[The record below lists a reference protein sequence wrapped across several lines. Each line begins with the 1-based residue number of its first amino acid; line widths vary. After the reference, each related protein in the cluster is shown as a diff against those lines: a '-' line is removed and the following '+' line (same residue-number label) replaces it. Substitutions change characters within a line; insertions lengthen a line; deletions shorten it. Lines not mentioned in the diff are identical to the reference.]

1 MPKKNISSLEL
12 AALIQELQFII
23 KGKISQ
29 IYHQENEEILLQLH
43 VPRLGKQLLK
53 IIPGKW
59 LCLMP
64 EKEETPLRPSGFCMQ
79 LRKYISN
86 AFIKAFY
93 QKDAERVVIFELER
107 GEEFYLI
114 IELFSKGNVVLADKN
129 WQIITALERQI
140 WKDRVIKP
148 QERYIFPAGGINWKN
163 LQEKVLET
171 ILKKSEKKNLATS
184 LATEIGMGGVY
195 AEEICARAGIDKNRL
210 PRELTGE
217 ETKKIIKVI
226 NSFLELIK
234 NARGF
239 VYDEDVTPLP
249 LTAKKEKNI
258 FPTYNEA
265 ISQIN
270 PFVKKSPYEQKINSL
285 QRMLESQESAIQ
297 SLQQKIEEN
306 TEKGNKIYEHYAAL
320 KKLLEI
326 VKELRKTKDWK
337 EVAEE
342 LKKEKRI
349 KKIDLKEKKIVV
361 EL

>member
-29 IYHQENEEILLQLH
+29 IYHQENEELLLQLH

-86 AFIKAFY
+86 AFIKDFY
-93 QKDAERVVIFELER
+93 QKDAERIAVFELEK
-107 GEEFYLI
+107 EEKYYLI
-114 IELFSKGNVVLADKN
+114 IELFSKGNVVLTNND
-129 WQIITALERQI
+129 WLIIAVLEKQF
-140 WKDRVIKP
+140 WKDRVVKP
-148 QERYIFPAGGINWKN
+148 QEKYVFPTSGMNWKTIT
-163 LQEKVLET
+163 EKEMKT

-184 LATEIGMGGVY
+184 LATEVGLGGVY
-195 AEEICARAGIDKNRL
+195 AEEACLLAGIDKSRL
-210 PRELTGE
+210 PSEITSE
-217 ETKKIIKVI
+217 EAEKMIIAINYFRKSIENTK
-226 NSFLELIK
+226 
-234 NARGF
+234 GH
-239 VYDEDVTPLP
+239 VYDEEVTPLP
-249 LTAKKEKNI
+249 LMGKKEKTI
-258 FPTYNEA
+258 LPTYNEA

-270 PFVKKSPYEQKINSL
+270 PFVKKSPYEQKINSF
-285 QRMLESQESAIQ
+285 QRMLESQENAIQ
-297 SLQQKIEEN
+297 NLQQKIEEN

-326 VKELRKTKDWK
+326 VKELRKTKEWK
-337 EVAEE
+337 EIAEE